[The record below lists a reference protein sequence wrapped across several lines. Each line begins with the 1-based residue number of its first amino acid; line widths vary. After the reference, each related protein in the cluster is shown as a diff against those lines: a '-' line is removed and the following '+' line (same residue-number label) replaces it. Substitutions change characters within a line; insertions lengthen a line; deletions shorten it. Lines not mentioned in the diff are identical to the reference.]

1 MNLDLIP
8 RISLSQFPTPLDEA
22 PRLAKELGLKSLF
35 IKRDDCTNLGLGGN
49 KVRKLEYLMADA
61 LAKQADVVITLGGIQ
76 SNHARLTAA
85 AARKVGMP
93 ECILVLSGAWDGKWQ
108 GNMLLDIVFGATVRV
123 LPDAGVKQTEAE
135 ADRIASQLQQEG
147 RRPYLIP
154 MGGSTPIGALGYVSA
169 IRELASQMGKDA
181 NPLIITAVGSGG
193 TIAGCV
199 LGAKLFMP
207 NAQVLGISVAG
218 MSGFFKK
225 HSAEVATG
233 TARLLEEEITFT
245 ADDIDVSDQ
254 YFGTKYAVP
263 SEAGNAAILLAG
275 RTEGLVLDPVYT
287 GKAMSGLIDLA
298 KTGQIDINR
307 PVVFLHTG
315 GSPALMAYEE
325 EFRGYRK
332 EL

>member
-1 MNLDLIP
+1 MNLDSIP
-8 RISLSQFPTPLDEA
+8 RICFSNFPTPLDEA
-22 PRLAKELGLKSLF
+22 PRLAKELGLKKLF

-61 LAKQADVVITLGGIQ
+61 LAKEADVVITLGGIQ

-85 AARKVGMP
+85 AVRKVGIS
-93 ECILVLSGAWDGKWQ
+93 ECILVLSGTWDGKWQ

-135 ADRIASQLQQEG
+135 ADRIVSQLQQEG
-147 RRPYLIP
+147 RKPYLIP

-169 IRELASQMGKDA
+169 IRELASQMGEGA

-193 TIAGCV
+193 TVAGCV
-199 LGAKLFMP
+199 LGTKLFMP

-218 MSGFFKK
+218 MSDFFKK
-225 HSAEVATG
+225 HSAQVASG
-233 TARLLEEEITFT
+233 TAKLLDTNMVFT
-245 ADDIDVSDQ
+245 EADIDINNH

-275 RTEGLVLDPVYT
+275 KTEGLVLDPVYT

-298 KTGQIDINR
+298 KTGQIDSNR
-307 PVVFLHTG
+307 PVVFMHTG

-325 EFRGYRK
+325 EFREYSK